1 MQAGIGIEILSIIQS
16 GAWGKDVIC
25 FITNNISEKLVQHC
39 ALCRY
44 TLLKF
49 GQHFSKQTKNKHEEE
64 KELIFAMCQK
74 IDIGA
79 RLFLMTGFLTPI
91 FQMGNR
97 LEMSQMPSMSQ
108 AVLESSIH
116 SAMELLSRYY
126 R

>member
-1 MQAGIGIEILSIIQS
+1 MQAGTGIEILSIIQS

-25 FITNNISEKLVQHC
+25 FITNKISEKLVQHC

-49 GQHFSKQTKNKHEEE
+49 GQNFSKQTKNKHEEE
-64 KELIFAMCQK
+64 KELMFTMCQE

-79 RLFLMTGFLTPI
+79 RLFLMRGPYTHFPDGKQTRDVSNAFYVSGSSGI
-91 FQMGNR
+91 FHPLCN
-97 LEMSQMPSMSQ
+97 E
-108 AVLESSIH
+108 
-116 SAMELLSRYY
+116 ELLSRYY